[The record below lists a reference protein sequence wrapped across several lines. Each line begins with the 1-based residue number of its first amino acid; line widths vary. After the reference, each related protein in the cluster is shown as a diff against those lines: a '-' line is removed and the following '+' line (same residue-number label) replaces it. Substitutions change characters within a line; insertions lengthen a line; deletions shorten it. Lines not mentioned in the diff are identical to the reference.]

1 MKLIKR
7 ALIAFALVRILDKVV
22 FVIKANQLEKD
33 LKDKEGHLNGTSK
46 GVRLSEALRSYK
58 WDVKEAQTQKAQ
70 VAVTAA
76 ELKKEMIENYV

>member
-33 LKDKEGHLNGTSK
+33 LNDKEGHLNGTSK
-46 GVRLSEALRSYK
+46 GVRLRDALRSYK

-70 VAVTAA
+70 VAVSAA

>member
-7 ALIAFALVRILDKVV
+7 ALIAFALMRILDKVV

-33 LKDKEGHLNGTSK
+33 LNDKESHLNGTTK
-46 GVRLSEALRSYK
+46 GVLLREALTSYK
-58 WDVKEAQTQKAQ
+58 WDIKEAQTQKAQ
-70 VAVTAA
+70 VAVSAA

>member
-33 LKDKEGHLNGTSK
+33 LNDETNDLSK
-46 GVRLSEALRSYK
+46 TMRGSLLKGSLELYK
-58 WDVKEAQTQKAQ
+58 NDIKEAQVRKAML
-70 VAVTAA
+70 AVSAA
-76 ELKKEMIENYV
+76 ELKKEMIEHYV

>member
-7 ALIAFALVRILDKVV
+7 ALIAYALVRILDKVV

-33 LKDKEGHLNGTSK
+33 LNDKEGHLNGTAK
-46 GVRLSEALRSYK
+46 GVRLRDALRSYK